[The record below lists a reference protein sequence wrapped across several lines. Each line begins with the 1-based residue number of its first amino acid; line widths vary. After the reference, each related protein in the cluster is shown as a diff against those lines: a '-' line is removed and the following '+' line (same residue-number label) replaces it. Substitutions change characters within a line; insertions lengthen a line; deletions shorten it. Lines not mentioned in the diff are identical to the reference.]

1 MKYLITE
8 STAKKMAFEGIEDV
22 INDLNLYTKTFDSFI
37 IYAYKDEDDF
47 VGDSV
52 VIEYDSEDGRLYVQN
67 VYFQNVLSLFGFIS
81 IEEQKELFSDWFE
94 YYEGIRPEYVDF

>member
-1 MKYLITE
+1 MKYIITE
-8 STAKKMAFEGIEDV
+8 STAKKMSFEGIKDV
-22 INDLNLYTKTFDSFI
+22 MNELGLERREFDSFI
-37 IYAYKDEDDF
+37 IYVMEEENDF

-67 VYFQNVLSLFGFIS
+67 VYFQNVLSLFGFTS

-94 YYEGIRPEYVDF
+94 HYEGIRPEYVDF

>member
-8 STAKKMAFEGIEDV
+8 STAKKMAFEGIKDV
-22 INDLNLYTKTFDSFI
+22 MNELNLYSKTFDSFI
-37 IYAYKDEDDF
+37 IYAFSDENDF
-47 VGDSV
+47 VMDSV

-67 VYFQNVLSLFGFIS
+67 KYFQNVLSLFGFTT

-94 YYEGIRPEYVDF
+94 YYEGIKPEYVDF